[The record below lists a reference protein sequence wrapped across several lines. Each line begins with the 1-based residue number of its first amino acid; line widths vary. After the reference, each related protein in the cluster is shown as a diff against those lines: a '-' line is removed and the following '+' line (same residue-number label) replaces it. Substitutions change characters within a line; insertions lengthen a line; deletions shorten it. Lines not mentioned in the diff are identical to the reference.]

1 MSPAP
6 EQTLERL
13 AHALTPW
20 EWSGRALAAGIVA
33 LVVFGVLI
41 VVQRALVA
49 DSAVGWVITALHA
62 LVVAIAVPLLA
73 MRAVRRWR
81 ELQPA
86 D

>member
-1 MSPAP
+1 MSPAS
-6 EQTLERL
+6 ERTLEQL

-33 LVVFGVLI
+33 LAAFGVLI

-49 DSAVGWVITALHA
+49 DSTLGWVITAVHA
-62 LVVAIAVPLLA
+62 LVVILAVPLLA
-73 MRAVRRWR
+73 VRAVRRWR